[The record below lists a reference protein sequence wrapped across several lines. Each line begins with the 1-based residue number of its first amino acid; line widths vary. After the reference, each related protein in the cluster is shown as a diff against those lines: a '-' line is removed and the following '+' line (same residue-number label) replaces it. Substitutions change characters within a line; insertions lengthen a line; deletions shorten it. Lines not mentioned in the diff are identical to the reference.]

1 MMKLHLK
8 LQKAVVNQLLL
19 LRIQRKTLRQSM
31 LLKILVYLMTNDL
44 AKQRSTIY
52 SGFIKIRE
60 DAGPVTNQDEGSNIG
75 DIKRLNR

>member
-1 MMKLHLK
+1 M
-8 LQKAVVNQLLL
+8 
-19 LRIQRKTLRQSM
+19 S
-31 LLKILVYLMTNDL
+31 NDL

-60 DAGPVTNQDEGSNIG
+60 DAGSVTNQDEGINIG